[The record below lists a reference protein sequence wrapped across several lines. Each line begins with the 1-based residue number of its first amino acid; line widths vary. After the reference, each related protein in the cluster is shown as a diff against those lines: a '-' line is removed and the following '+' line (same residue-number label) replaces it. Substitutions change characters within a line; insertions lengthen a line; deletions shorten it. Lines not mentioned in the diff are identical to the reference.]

1 MKNNEQIPNQVTTE
15 PQRKALESMSEAL
28 VHKLN
33 MMVAEQ
39 EARAREFANQQHS
52 LSSLPTQH
60 QPQLQ
65 TNIPKPYN
73 NKQQAA
79 YTPPPSKQQPEFPRY
94 STTQHAEAPREPQ
107 FSPTQHKDHRP
118 TGRNNLRLFVKK
130 KTNRRKESAPLPS
143 LSSFLFFFLSF
154 PELVHKNIF
163 TLNIT

>member
-79 YTPPPSKQQPEFPRY
+79 YSHPPSKQQPEFPRY

-118 TGRNNLRLFVKK
+118 HRQKQPTVIRQKENQPEEGISATAIIVILLILF
-130 KTNRRKESAPLPS
+130 S
-143 LSSFLFFFLSF
+143 
-154 PELVHKNIF
+154 IF
-163 TLNIT
+163 SRTCS

>member
-118 TGRNNLRLFVKK
+118 HRQKQPTVIRQKENQPEGGISATAIIVILLILFSIFS
-130 KTNRRKESAPLPS
+130 KTCS
-143 LSSFLFFFLSF
+143 
-154 PELVHKNIF
+154 
-163 TLNIT
+163 

>member
-1 MKNNEQIPNQVTTE
+1 MKSKEHIHDQVTTE
-15 PQRKALESMSEAL
+15 PQRQALESMSEAL

-118 TGRNNLRLFVKK
+118 HRQKQPTVIRQKENQPEEGISATAIIVILLILF
-130 KTNRRKESAPLPS
+130 S
-143 LSSFLFFFLSF
+143 
-154 PELVHKNIF
+154 IF
-163 TLNIT
+163 SRTCS

>member
-33 MMVAEQ
+33 MMVVEQ

-79 YTPPPSKQQPEFPRY
+79 YTPPLSKQQPEFPRY

-118 TGRNNLRLFVKK
+118 RRQKQPTVIRQKENQPEEGISATAIIVILLILF
-130 KTNRRKESAPLPS
+130 SI
-143 LSSFLFFFLSF
+143 LSRTCS
-154 PELVHKNIF
+154 
-163 TLNIT
+163 